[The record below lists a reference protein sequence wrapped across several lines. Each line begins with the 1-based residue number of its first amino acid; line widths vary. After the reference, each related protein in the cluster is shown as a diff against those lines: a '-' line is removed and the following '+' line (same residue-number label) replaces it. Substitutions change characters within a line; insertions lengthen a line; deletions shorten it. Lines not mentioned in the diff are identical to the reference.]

1 MNSGK
6 GKYYSIKVTPTCHT
20 SEVDDGENLF
30 LWTEIPNAIPRG
42 NGATSMLKNIQM
54 IDFDDNINTDVQL
67 YFAQTKDA
75 DTSVTGALGA
85 ASTIVNMTDAEVQTL
100 KPLFAYLVDESVL
113 GTWDMTDNIM
123 YYTLN
128 DSNTNTPSK
137 TANNLSLACFSFA
150 TSEQIGAGNANP
162 GSIYF
167 MGVATNTK
175 TYTASGLQFIF
186 TFES

>member
-6 GKYYSIKVTPTCHT
+6 GKYYSIKVTPTCHA
-20 SEVDDGENLF
+20 SEVDDGDNLF

-42 NGATSMLKNIQM
+42 NGATSILRKIQM
-54 IDFDDNINTDVQL
+54 IDFDDKKADVDL
-67 YFAQTKDA
+67 YFAQTKEA
-75 DTSVTGALGA
+75 AAAVTGALGA

-100 KPLFAYLVDESVL
+100 KPLFAHIVDVSTMS
-113 GTWDMTDNIM
+113 TWDMTDNIM
-123 YYTLN
+123 YNTIN
-128 DSNTNTPSK
+128 DANDTAANK
-137 TANNLSLACFSFA
+137 LANNISFPCYSFA

-167 MGVATNTK
+167 MGVATATN

>member
-6 GKYYSIKVTPTCHT
+6 GKYYTVKVTPTCHT

-30 LWTEIPNAIPRG
+30 LWTEIPNAIPKG
-42 NGATSMLKNIQM
+42 NGATSLLKGIQM
-54 IDFDDNINTDVQL
+54 ITFDDHSVDVDL

-75 DTSVTGALGA
+75 ATGVTGALGA
-85 ASTIVNMTDAEVQTL
+85 ASTIANMTDAEVQAL
-100 KPLFAYLVDESVL
+100 KPLFSHVVDISVM
-113 GTWDMTDNIM
+113 GRWDATDNAI
-123 YYTLN
+123 YTTIT
-128 DSNTNTPSK
+128 DSNDTDANK
-137 TANNLSLACFSFA
+137 KGNNLSFPCFSFA
-150 TSEQIGAGNANP
+150 TSEQVGAGNANP

-167 MGVATNTK
+167 MGVASATK